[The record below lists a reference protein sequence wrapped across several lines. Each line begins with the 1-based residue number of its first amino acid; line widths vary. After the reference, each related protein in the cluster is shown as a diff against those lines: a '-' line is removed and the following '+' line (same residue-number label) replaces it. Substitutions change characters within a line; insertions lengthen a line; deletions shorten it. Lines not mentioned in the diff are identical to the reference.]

1 MTAPVARPE
10 TAAERQV
17 ARLEA
22 ENEMLRRSI
31 ELLRVERESL
41 HELVKQEARRCSN
54 G

>member
-1 MTAPVARPE
+1 MTASVARPE
-10 TAAERQV
+10 TQAQRRV

-22 ENEMLRRSI
+22 ENEMLRRSV

-41 HELVKQEARRCSN
+41 HEMIKQEARRCSN